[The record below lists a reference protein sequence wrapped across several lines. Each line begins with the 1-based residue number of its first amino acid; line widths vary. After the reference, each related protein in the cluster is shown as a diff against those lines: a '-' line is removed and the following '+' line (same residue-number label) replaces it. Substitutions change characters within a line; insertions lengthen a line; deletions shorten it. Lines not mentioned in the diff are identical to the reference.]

1 MASTAPP
8 EKVHCGEQNQLD
20 EILESIGALFELTQ
34 KPSDDDFLELIEPP
48 AEIDDEILEAIAG
61 LYVREGGEAEWSF
74 VAESDETL
82 KPDGRPPIH
91 RTFQS
96 PNGLEFIALVPAL
109 PVKVSQLGC
118 SARILQSA
126 LEIRLHNEGCLLLV
140 DDSFVARVELM
151 HVGPVLQANSFNQAV
166 TALFRWIFSWGD

>member
-1 MASTAPP
+1 MASTVPADKDP
-8 EKVHCGEQNQLD
+8 CGGQNQQD
-20 EILESIGALFELTQ
+20 EILEAIGALFELTQ
-34 KPSDDDFLELIEPP
+34 QPSDDDFPP

-61 LYVREGGEAEWSF
+61 LYLREGGEAEF
-74 VAESDETL
+74 AVAESDETL
-82 KPDGRPPIH
+82 KPDVRPPSERTH
-91 RTFQS
+91 RTADITFRS
-96 PNGLEFIALVPAL
+96 PNGLEFIALVSAL

-166 TALFRWIFSWGD
+166 TALFRWVF